1 MVAEQHISRP
11 EGVRRW
17 VVRREGRKDQHG
29 NRPGGR
35 GGLGWIRSVID
46 WAREFAQKPVG
57 IEEKGGMERVIST
70 RCTVPEAS
78 AGDYPDGV

>member
-1 MVAEQHISRP
+1 M
-11 EGVRRW
+11 
-17 VVRREGRKDQHG
+17 
-29 NRPGGR
+29 
-35 GGLGWIRSVID
+35 GWIRSVID